1 MVRPAARR
9 ALVQWA
15 REAYQVSERRACRA
29 VGVERSMVRYRSRRP
44 SQQPLRTRLR
54 ELAGVRLRAGY
65 QQLHVLLRREGWRVN
80 HKRVYRLYTEEGLA
94 LRRRR
99 PRRHRSAV
107 ARARRPAPT
116 QPNEQWAMDFMHDTL
131 ADGRA
136 VRILT
141 VLDVYAREC
150 VALVGAATFT
160 GGDVARAL
168 TEASTERG
176 LPQRIT
182 VDNGTEFT
190 SRMLDHWA
198 YWQHVALEFSRPGKP
213 VDNTF
218 IEAFNGTLRRE
229 CLSLHWFLNLE
240 DLQQTLESW
249 RNDYNHH
256 RPHSSLADVP
266 PAEFR
271 AGGAFIPD
279 RRRLQ
284 FTRG

>member
-9 ALVQWA
+9 ALVHWA

-54 ELAGVRLRAGY
+54 ELASVRLRAGY

-80 HKRVYRLYTEEGLA
+80 HKRVYRLYSEEGLA

-107 ARARRPAPT
+107 ARVRLPAPT
-116 QPNEQWAMDFMHDTL
+116 QPNEQWAMDFVHDTL

-150 VALVGAATFT
+150 VALVAAQTFS
-160 GGDVARAL
+160 GGDVARVL
-168 TEASTERG
+168 TAAGAERG
-176 LPQRIT
+176 LPKRIT

-229 CLSLHWFLNLE
+229 CLSLHWFLNLA
-240 DLQQTLESW
+240 DLQQTLETW
-249 RNDYNHH
+249 RDDYNHH

-279 RRRLQ
+279 RSRLQ
-284 FTRG
+284 FARG